1 MCKFNQNEQKQIDI
15 RYSFIFLQKPN
26 VKSAPLTKVKPAKD
40 LVDQTEA
47 NNLPGCWS
55 FHPQKCSWE
64 TSFL

>member
-47 NNLPGCWS
+47 NNLPGC
-55 FHPQKCSWE
+55 
-64 TSFL
+64 